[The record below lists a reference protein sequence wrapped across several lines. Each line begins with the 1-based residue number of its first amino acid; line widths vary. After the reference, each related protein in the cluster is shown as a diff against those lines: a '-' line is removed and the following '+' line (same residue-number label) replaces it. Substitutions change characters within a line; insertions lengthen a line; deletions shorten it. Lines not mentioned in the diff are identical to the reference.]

1 MSMMSDMEEDSYG
14 RQMSQVKRVLLDES
28 RQKKELRRKDK
39 KKNKEKEHVGHI
51 MEAMEAERAAMMAQ
65 WKEELARERHE
76 QSLTFQCRQMV
87 SEMVSRKRHQL
98 QNMIMTAE
106 AFISNLPLTIGAIAL
121 AWVTMGVDWWKF
133 TEEMLDTCTP
143 AAFRS
148 PQCTFAEFPGCF
160 DCTLAIES
168 STTNSTAYHVALHF
182 HYLCHTFAAVLLL
195 GFVLKAILAWEIVW
209 DELSN
214 PTTSTPC
221 GLVLITTCVIGAGRG
236 IVGEMF
242 VLGASLMHV
251 LLFCWFVSMAMKH
264 KMLPDPSWAPNT
276 VGICYAA
283 VKTWLYLPVPGL
295 ILMGV
300 SEVSFSVC
308 SVCSVAHCTP
318 VPLTVQLRCQRC
330 LLR

>member
-1 MSMMSDMEEDSYG
+1 
-14 RQMSQVKRVLLDES
+14 
-28 RQKKELRRKDK
+28 
-39 KKNKEKEHVGHI
+39 
-51 MEAMEAERAAMMAQ
+51 MEALEAERVAMMAQ
-65 WKEELARERHE
+65 WKEEFEKERHE
-76 QSLTFQCRQMV
+76 RTMSFQCRQMV
-87 SEMVSRKRHQL
+87 SEIMSRKRHQL
-98 QNMIMTAE
+98 QNMIMIAE
-106 AFISNLPLTIGAIAL
+106 AFISNLPLTVGAIAL

-160 DCTLAIES
+160 DCSLAIES
-168 STTNSTAYHVALHF
+168 NSTAYHVALHF

-236 IVGEMF
+236 IVGEMI
-242 VLGASLMHV
+242 VLGASCMHV
-251 LLFCWFVSMAMKH
+251 LLFFWFVSMAIKY

-276 VGICYAA
+276 MGICYAA
-283 VKTWLYLPVPGL
+283 VKTWIYLPVPGL

-300 SEVSFSVC
+300 SEVSFFLSFVHCVC
-308 SVCSVAHCTP
+308 IVLHTIANHNAVA
-318 VPLTVQLRCQRC
+318 VPKTLHEL
-330 LLR
+330 